1 MAVLLVVGAYLLGT
15 LPTAAVVA
23 RRSGHDPTTE
33 GSGNPGAT
41 NVYRTAGRRA
51 GALVLG
57 GDLVKGALAAGM
69 GWSLG
74 DHLLG
79 LACGAAAVVG
89 HVLPATRRFRGGKG
103 VATSG
108 GVTLVLFPLVGAGA
122 VLVWALTA
130 KVTKR
135 ASVASL
141 VVAAGIPVAAAAT
154 GAPAIESV
162 LLALMGAVVL
172 VRHADNIER
181 LVRGTERPVRAGA
194 P

>member
-1 MAVLLVVGAYLLGT
+1 VAVLLVVGAYLLGT

-51 GALVLG
+51 GAAVLV
-57 GDLVKGALAAGM
+57 GDLVKGALAAAL
-69 GWSLG
+69 GWVLG

-79 LACGAAAVVG
+79 LVCGAAAVAG

-108 GVTLVLFPLVGAGA
+108 GVTLVLFPLVGVGA
-122 VLVWALTA
+122 VLVWAVTA

-141 VVAAGIPVAAAAT
+141 VVAVGIPVAAAAT
-154 GAPAIESV
+154 GAPAVESV
-162 LLALMGAVVL
+162 VLALMGAVVL